1 MNDLKFNEQKQIEP
15 RFDEQPKPTKKMEAI
30 TMNELKLNKQH
41 EPEFDEL
48 SRMLCDLRN
57 FLSIEPNFNDAGY
70 RRNLEALIDF
80 QDDDG
85 SFKLFDSYR
94 IPSDARV
101 DFCFIPTYISTAI
114 LMKAC
119 LTDPE
124 RFTQRHEDALRKGL
138 LSSCARNLTGH
149 GYEGR
154 KGQVESLNIFMKAG
168 LREFIDLHSDFCPE
182 FTGMIEKIISSY
194 SEMES
199 EAKFT
204 GPWGESYEDEI
215 RSVNRYFSQRKVFVY
230 GTLMRGEANHGYLE
244 GSTCLGM
251 ATIRGYDMHN
261 CGWYPA
267 IIKGDSLIIGEL
279 YNVLTSDIPSI
290 DALEGEGTLYLKK
303 VERVRINGDTRF
315 ALVYVYNGDC
325 SSYERIPSWRRDY
338 VWYVSYGSNMLY
350 DRFMCYIK
358 GGSFE
363 GSRPHPPCNDTTEPV
378 EARPVEIPYGMYFAN
393 SSGSWQGKGVSF
405 LDITGKGRSLGVAY
419 LITREQFDHVVL
431 RENAGRA
438 QNRDC
443 GWYEDT
449 ITLGE
454 MDGIEVATLTNAELR
469 PYNEPCDDYLDTLRK
484 GIRENWPG
492 MSEEEIRDYLMGCM
506 R

>member
-15 RFDEQPKPTKKMEAI
+15 RFDEQPEPAKKMEAI

-41 EPEFDEL
+41 EPEFEEL

-57 FLSIEPNFNDAGY
+57 FLSIESDFNDVGY

-94 IPSDARV
+94 IPGDARV
-101 DFCFIPTYISTAI
+101 DFCFIPTYLSTAI

-182 FTGMIEKIISSY
+182 FTGMIEKIISNY

-244 GSTCLGM
+244 DSECLGM

-303 VERVRINGDTRF
+303 VERVRINGNTAF

-325 SSYERIPSWRRDY
+325 SSYERIQSWRRDY

-363 GSRPHPPCNDTTEPV
+363 NIGSYDSCNDTTPSIKSK
-378 EARPVEIPYGMYFAN
+378 AVEIPYDMYFGQT
-393 SSGSWQGKGVSF
+393 SGTWKGSGVSF
-405 LDITGKGRSLGVAY
+405 LDTTKKGRALGVAY
-419 LITREQFDHVVL
+419 LITKEQLMHVAKE
-431 RENAGRA
+431 ENSGSFP
-438 QNRDC
+438 
-443 GWYEDT
+443 GGGEWYCDILHLGMMEGFEIIT
-449 ITLGE
+449 ITNNMIRDYNNPYPKYLKTLYR
-454 MDGIEVATLTNAELR
+454 GI
-469 PYNEPCDDYLDTLRK
+469 K
-484 GIRENWPG
+484 ENWPG